1 MDITEALKSQMDH
14 ILINGKWKS
23 SSPDVK
29 DYRGADVVSVH
40 TLVIRVFSEKL
51 LKTRMQIASWPQ
63 YQQKSND
70 GFRNDGGSVKYQK
83 RNAICKE
90 NQKLT
95 KWKEHFDSVLN
106 RREPSEI
113 DEIPEADEYLDISAK
128 PLTLEKTRRGTKR
141 TDLR

>member
-1 MDITEALKSQMDH
+1 MNDDGERLGDFYEDIKPRSSRTPHRKNIHKFTSTSPKEAVKSQIDH
-14 ILINGKWKS
+14 ILINGKRKS
-23 SSPDVK
+23 SLPDVK

-70 GFRNDGGSVKYQK
+70 TFRNDGGSVKYQK

-95 KWKEHFDSVLN
+95 K
-106 RREPSEI
+106 
-113 DEIPEADEYLDISAK
+113 
-128 PLTLEKTRRGTKR
+128 
-141 TDLR
+141 

>member
-1 MDITEALKSQMDH
+1 M
-14 ILINGKWKS
+14 
-23 SSPDVK
+23 
-29 DYRGADVVSVH
+29 
-40 TLVIRVFSEKL
+40 
-51 LKTRMQIASWPQ
+51 
-63 YQQKSND
+63 
-70 GFRNDGGSVKYQK
+70 KYQK